1 MTGSELGLFLLLVA
15 FASFIQS
22 VTGFALGLVLMGVS
36 AALGLADIVF
46 TAAVVSFIALVNS
59 ATALPNQWRG
69 IDRSALALLACGFM
83 PLTFVGLWLLDVM
96 SASSVEVLRLIL
108 GVVVALAGGLLL
120 VQPGQLSQ
128 RSGPLAFIASGSLAG
143 VIGGMFGAGGAALA
157 YLMYRQPDTVTVIR
171 ATLLACFV
179 LTSLTRIILMS
190 FAGHVDLDVMWTTLL
205 SLPVVIG
212 ITMITTRFTPAIS
225 DLMVRR
231 AAFLLLIVTGLG
243 LVIPSVLLFLQS
255 SSGF

>member
-1 MTGSELGLFLLLVA
+1 M
-15 FASFIQS
+15 
-22 VTGFALGLVLMGVS
+22 M
-36 AALGLADIVF
+36 
-46 TAAVVSFIALVNS
+46 
-59 ATALPNQWRG
+59 
-69 IDRSALALLACGFM
+69 
-83 PLTFVGLWLLDVM
+83 
-96 SASSVEVLRLIL
+96 
-108 GVVVALAGGLLL
+108 L

-143 VIGGMFGAGGAALA
+143 VIGGMYGAGGAALA